1 MIVTN
6 FKPISLI
13 TSLYK
18 IIAKVLRLR
27 DAHESNILD
36 EYAVFVKSRQ
46 ILDVVLVVNKVV
58 EKYRR
63 NNETALI
70 FKIDFEKA

>member
-46 ILDVVLVVNKVV
+46 ILDV
-58 EKYRR
+58 
-63 NNETALI
+63 A
-70 FKIDFEKA
+70 